1 MVPARVSV
9 SVSRQRK
16 LVNRTL
22 PMNRPIQVSTAAAAV
37 TLLLCLGACA
47 SPAPSESRSAGPAP
61 STGAFPLTLEN
72 CGLTIKLD
80 AAPKRVVATSLP
92 ALETAVAVGA
102 ADRIVGTAGVIDS
115 LLPQYREQATS
126 LKVISP
132 GGFPPPSKEAVLGAD
147 PDFVIAGYEFDFNP
161 NALGD
166 RAALATSGLQSY
178 LSAGECAAK
187 PTVDDAMADVR
198 NYGKLFGAE
207 AKADELAR
215 QIQQQVDSAPRTTGK
230 PKVLVIMGQPS
241 KPAINHNPLSHDLLA
256 RLGAL
261 DALPDQKQSGEVS
274 WEAIIAAKPDAIVIS
289 SIASSPADKTIEW
302 IKKYAPA
309 ASIPAV
315 KNDRFI
321 VVPSNDLMPGV
332 RTGEAIQKLAAG
344 LKGL

>member
-1 MVPARVSV
+1 M
-9 SVSRQRK
+9 
-16 LVNRTL
+16 NRIS
-22 PMNRPIQVSTAAAAV
+22 PVNRPIRATAAVAAV
-37 TLLLCLGACA
+37 ALLVSLGACSSPAASESPSA
-47 SPAPSESRSAGPAP
+47 SPAPK
-61 STGAFPLTLEN
+61 TGAFPLSLEN

-80 AAPKRVVATSLP
+80 AAPKKVVATSLP

-115 LLPQYREQATS
+115 LLPQYRDQARS
-126 LKVISP
+126 LTVISP
-132 GGFPPPSKEAVLGAD
+132 GGFPPASKEAVLGAD

-161 NALGD
+161 KALGD
-166 RAALATSGLQSY
+166 RAALATSGVQSY
-178 LSAGECAAK
+178 LSAGECTTK
-187 PTVDDAMADVR
+187 PTVDDALADVR
-198 NYGKLFGAE
+198 NYGKIFGAE

-230 PKVLVIMGQPS
+230 PKVLVIMGQPD
-241 KPAINHNPLSHDLLA
+241 KPAINHNPLSRDLLA
-256 RLGAL
+256 RLGAV

-289 SIASSPADKTIEW
+289 SIASSPGDKTIAW